1 MKICFATNNLNK
13 LEEIREILGSTY
25 EISGLQEIGIYED
38 VPEEGSTLEENSRFK
53 ARYIYQQKKIP
64 VFADDTGLEVS
75 VLHGEPG
82 VFSARYAGPERNNRN
97 NIRLLLDKLKDFED
111 RRAQFKTVVTYIDQ
125 QGKEYIFEGIA
136 KGRIIKSLRGTKGFG
151 YDPVFVPEGYDRTFA
166 EMTMEE
172 KNQISH
178 RGKAIQSFIA
188 FLKARE
194 NGGV

>member
-13 LEEIREILGSTY
+13 LQEIRRILGDRY
-25 EISGLQEIGIYED
+25 EIYGLHELGITGDIPED
-38 VPEEGSTLEENSRFK
+38 GSTLEENSRFK
-53 ARYIYQQKKIP
+53 ARYVYQRENVP
-64 VFADDTGLEVS
+64 VFADDTGLEVIA
-75 VLHGEPG
+75 LHGEPG
-82 VFSARYAGPERNNRN
+82 VISARYAGPERNNMN
-97 NIRLLLDKLKDFED
+97 NIHLLLQKLRNVTD
-111 RRAQFKTVVTYIDQ
+111 RRAQFKTVVTYIDER
-125 QGKEYIFEGIA
+125 GDEFLFEGIA
-136 KGRIIKSLRGTKGFG
+136 KGEIIESLKGAMGFG

-178 RGKAIQSFIA
+178 RGKAIQLFVA